1 MCAVGL
7 LRHKG
12 SDDVTN
18 DELLERYQAAKY
30 ILEISYGQL
39 ERYDEKTNQLLAL
52 IGIDFTVLGIFA
64 SFLFAN
70 ATSVSMMIRVF
81 FIILVPA
88 ALVFI
93 IIALYAVKKTLSPH
107 LKPVDRKQKEKNGLI
122 FFMDI
127 DTAFSKEEYVDT
139 LIGNRHLK
147 DSKRYQST
155 DADSFIKC
163 MIEDCAYDIYEQAA
177 ILRLKSSNL
186 KKSYR
191 WVFVS
196 TFITFVTVV
205 LLCALTFLGF

>member
-1 MCAVGL
+1 
-7 LRHKG
+7 
-12 SDDVTN
+12 
-18 DELLERYQAAKY
+18 
-30 ILEISYGQL
+30 
-39 ERYDEKTNQLLAL
+39 
-52 IGIDFTVLGIFA
+52 
-64 SFLFAN
+64 
-70 ATSVSMMIRVF
+70 
-81 FIILVPA
+81 
-88 ALVFI
+88 
-93 IIALYAVKKTLSPH
+93 
-107 LKPVDRKQKEKNGLI
+107 
-122 FFMDI
+122 MDI

>member
-107 LKPVDRKQKEKNGLI
+107 LKPVDRKPKEKKRS
-122 FFMDI
+122 DI
-127 DTAFSKEEYVDT
+127 LY
-139 LIGNRHLK
+139 G
-147 DSKRYQST
+147 Y
-155 DADSFIKC
+155 
-163 MIEDCAYDIYEQAA
+163 
-177 ILRLKSSNL
+177 
-186 KKSYR
+186 
-191 WVFVS
+191 
-196 TFITFVTVV
+196 
-205 LLCALTFLGF
+205 